1 MLSEETRLRL
11 ATDATHQS
19 LGPGEDTV
27 ILSLS
32 SGHLY
37 TCNETTASML
47 KALAKEQTLGQLI
60 DHLQEEFDVP
70 RETLAR
76 DLTELTEKL
85 IAEKLVE
92 PA

>member
-37 TCNETTASML
+37 TCNETTAAML
-47 KALAKEQTLGQLI
+47 KALDKERTLGQLI
-60 DHLQEEFDVP
+60 DYLQEEFDVP
-70 RETLAR
+70 REKLAR